1 MEVGDG
7 GLRMGDERQHALTG
21 ADHPWNQTD
30 PQPWQGI
37 PTHVLVHNPDLY
49 AQVTAAHV
57 RNRRRRW
64 AWLGIAGAGIT
75 LIAVVVA
82 TLFATP
88 WTPSPPEVKAPSMP
102 TEGPV
107 GAAERLRGP
116 VAMVRSGMAGWEDE
130 RTVPD
135 PSAALPC
142 PDAASALDLS
152 YTAQDPEPT
161 GINAAGTTLSG
172 CGWSTDRSASNFPQL
187 RIDLTLRAEAD
198 LLTDTVVRRLDTVA
212 TRDGCDWATLF
223 AGRPFNALMVCET
236 DDKRIWTVVVA
247 DDDGTGAW
255 VLTNAV
261 GADLSAAFNTG
272 AQLVAELWG
281 VLWRLPAAED
291 AAERGTLPRVPPM
304 RREIVELVDAL
315 AARPEPLSLGAS
327 GDRQCHEATAELANA
342 LDVELTQA
350 SPPASTPSQPLCW
363 WTVGPVPTNDA
374 EFVETLSF
382 SLGVDGKADHASHR
396 AYVDPGSQGV
406 IGPDGFEAPDT
417 CLSSDSPLAPQRT
430 TVLAC
435 SLDGRT
441 TWSVVSAS
449 PDGAELW
456 VLSAYVPAGA
466 DVDQSTSVLAL
477 VDLADR
483 LW

>member
-1 MEVGDG
+1 
-7 GLRMGDERQHALTG
+7 MGDERHHAFTG
-21 ADHPWNQTD
+21 SGYPVNQTN
-30 PQPWQGI
+30 QPWQGI
-37 PTHVLVHNPDLY
+37 PAHLLAHNPDLR

-57 RNRRRRW
+57 RDRRRRW
-64 AWLGIAGAGIT
+64 TWLGLAGA
-75 LIAVVVA
+75 AVALAALVCA
-82 TLFATP
+82 TLLGTP
-88 WTPSPPEVKAPSMP
+88 WPPSSSEVKVKGPSMP
-102 TEGPV
+102 TEGPA

-116 VAMVRSGMAGWEDE
+116 VSMVRSGMDGWDDD

-142 PDAASALDLS
+142 PDAVSALDL
-152 YTAQDPEPT
+152 YFTAADPEPT
-161 GINAAGTTLSG
+161 GINAASTTLTG
-172 CGWSTDRSASNFPQL
+172 CGWSTDRSASNHPSL
-187 RIDLTLRAEAD
+187 RIEVSLRAEAD
-198 LLTDTVVRRLDTVA
+198 VLTDTVVRRLDTVA
-212 TRDGCDWATLF
+212 TRDGCDWAALF

-236 DDKRIWTVVVA
+236 DDQRIWTVVVA

-281 VLWRLPAAED
+281 VVSGLPAAGD
-291 AAERGTLPRVPPM
+291 APDGAAVPRVTPM

-327 GDRQCHEATAELANA
+327 GNRECREATAELTDA

-350 SPPASTPSQPLCW
+350 SSPASTPSQPLCW
-363 WTVGPVPTNDA
+363 WTVGPVPTSDPD
-374 EFVETLSF
+374 FVETLSF
-382 SLGVDGKADHASHR
+382 SVGVDGKADHASHR
-396 AYVDPGSQGV
+396 AYVDTGLQGV
-406 IGPDGFEAPDT
+406 IGPGGFEAPDT

-435 SLDGRT
+435 SLDGHT

-456 VLSAYVPAGA
+456 VLNAYIPAGA
-466 DVDQSTSVLAL
+466 DVDQSDSVLSLADL
-477 VDLADR
+477 VDR